1 MATILFS
8 YFSNLVIIMFWVISS
23 SLSSSPRRSVL
34 SVVRFLADALLVVI
48 LSKSLLAL
56 VTILSFNS
64 VSFNKLAF

>member
-8 YFSNLVIIMFWVISS
+8 YFSNLVIIMLWVISS

-56 VTILSFNS
+56 VTILSFNP